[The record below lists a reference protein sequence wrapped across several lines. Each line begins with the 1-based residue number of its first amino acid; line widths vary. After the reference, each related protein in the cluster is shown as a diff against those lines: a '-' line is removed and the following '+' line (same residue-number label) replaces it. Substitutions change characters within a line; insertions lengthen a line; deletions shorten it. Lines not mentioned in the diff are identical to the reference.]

1 MLEVSVEKFF
11 KEVSILAQKALLYE
25 VLLSPKPGLVDR
37 NNSGAHDDMDIFT
50 FTDSILVLGEYFE
63 KCASSGYFHN
73 GKEFSTILDVIR
85 PLGIEAEKKMF
96 AATNGI
102 NTHKGAIFIFG
113 ILSAAI
119 GLIKSQKEAM
129 DIDTITSRAGDI
141 SGNILEDFNLNF
153 SQKDKLTY
161 GEKQYLKYGS
171 YGIRGEAKDGFPSII
186 IAYDVLNDNLKS
198 GWDFQVSMGEAF
210 LKLTEIVFDSNVVGR
225 KGLEGLKILK
235 ESAMEAARLGGY
247 KTAAGMCKLEEIDKK
262 FIKLRISPGGCADLC
277 AATVFL
283 HWIIERFKNL

>member
-1 MLEVSVEKFF
+1 MEKFF
-11 KEVSILAQKALLYE
+11 KEVSVLAQKSLFYE

-85 PLGIEAEKKMF
+85 PLGIEAEKMMF
-96 AATNGI
+96 AATDGI

-113 ILSAAI
+113 ILSAAV
-119 GLIKSQKEAM
+119 GSIKSQNEVM
-129 DIDTITSRAGDI
+129 DIESITSRAGEI
-141 SGNILEDFNLNF
+141 SKNILKDFELDF
-153 SQKDKLTY
+153 SKKEELTY

-171 YGIRGEAKDGFPSII
+171 HGIRGEAKDGFPSIL
-186 IAYDVLNDNLKS
+186 IAYKVLIDNLKS
-198 GWDFQVSMGEAF
+198 GYDFQVSMGEAF

-225 KGLEGLKILK
+225 KGIEGLNILK
-235 ESAMEAARLGGY
+235 ESAMEIVKLGGY
-247 KTAAGMCKLEEIDKK
+247 KTAAGLCKLEEIDKK
-262 FIKLRISPGGCADLC
+262 FIKLRISPGGCADLS

-283 HWIIERFKNL
+283 YWVIEKCKNL